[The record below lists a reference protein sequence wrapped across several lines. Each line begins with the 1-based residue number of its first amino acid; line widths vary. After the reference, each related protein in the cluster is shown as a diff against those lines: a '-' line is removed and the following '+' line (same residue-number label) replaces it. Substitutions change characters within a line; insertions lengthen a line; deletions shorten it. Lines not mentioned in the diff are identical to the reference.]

1 MNNDK
6 LKLIESLLRDD
17 SVEFRS
23 AFKSLV
29 EERKSEL
36 ENNRKSIIAST
47 ILEAPEDEDEDKED
61 DVHQEPKKTPE
72 KTPEPKTES
81 KPEKTEDDAEVALDP
96 GFEKEFF
103 VKAFEE
109 GGKRVT
115 LKTLGTGK
123 TAPVVV
129 YVDEKR
135 WEIFAGPKAAE
146 KAVKEYIGTM
156 EVKTKNEVEV
166 SKEEYFYAVIDRALN
181 EHNSNFT
188 SASGEK
194 VYITREQA
202 TLIVKLHDSLSE
214 ENQALLRERVI
225 IKKDNLKSVEKIAKK
240 AGDKL

>member
-6 LKLIESLLRDD
+6 LKLIESLLRDEP
-17 SVEFRS
+17 SEFRS
-23 AFKSLV
+23 AFTSLV
-29 EERKSEL
+29 EARKL
-36 ENNRKSIIAST
+36 EMEKNRKSIIAST
-47 ILEAPEDEDEDKED
+47 LLEEPEDEDEDKED
-61 DVHQEPKKTPE
+61 DVHQEPKKEKETPKPAQE
-72 KTPEPKTES
+72 A
-81 KPEKTEDDAEVALDP
+81 KPEKTEDSAEVALDP
-96 GFEKEFF
+96 GMEKEFF

-123 TAPVVV
+123 TAPIVV

-135 WEIFAGPKAAE
+135 WEIFTGPKAAE

-156 EVKTKNEVEV
+156 DVETKNEVEV

-188 SASGEK
+188 SANGEK
-194 VYITREQA
+194 VYLTREQA
-202 TLIVKLHDSLSE
+202 KLIVKLHDSLSE

-225 IKKDNLKSVEKIAKK
+225 INKDSLKSVVKFAKK